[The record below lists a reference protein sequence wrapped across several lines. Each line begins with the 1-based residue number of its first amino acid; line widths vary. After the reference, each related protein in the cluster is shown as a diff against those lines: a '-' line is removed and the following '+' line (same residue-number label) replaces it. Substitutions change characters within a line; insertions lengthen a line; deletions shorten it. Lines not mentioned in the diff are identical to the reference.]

1 VSQAARD
8 QHTILVDRSHALAE
22 TGEVRR
28 VAIGDDD
35 VGALAGLQDAPAR
48 RPGP

>member
-8 QHTILVDRSHALAE
+8 QHTILVDGSHALAE